1 MRIGQAMERRG
12 NRAGT
17 AGGVHPLPR
26 AHPAARLAAS
36 GAAEMLCARDTG
48 GRLHPDALRVMANPA
63 LLRLGLCVTPAFIFK
78 ETSDVCE

>member
-17 AGGVHPLPR
+17 AGGVQPLPR
-26 AHPAARLAAS
+26 APGGPAGGVRS
-36 GAAEMLCARDTG
+36 GGDLRARDTG

-78 ETSDVCE
+78 ETDDVCE